1 MANLIPPKAPN
12 LPLGALE
19 YSQQYQ
25 DRFSNALRLYFNQ
38 LDGAIST
45 LLNSRGGQYLNIPYG
60 AFSDYLDQTAT
71 ANTATAMLFRTTDFA
86 NGVSVVS
93 NTKLT
98 VAQAGIYNLQW
109 SAQFSN
115 ADTQEHDVSVWLR
128 QDGPGAGTDIPGSA
142 GLILVPKVHAGF
154 NGHTIIGWNYYVS
167 LQAGEFVELWWSVDS
182 TNVTIPAYPAT
193 TAPVRPSTASAVVT
207 LSYVSAIV

>member
-12 LPLGALE
+12 LPLGTRE

-25 DRFSNALRLYFNQ
+25 DQFSNALRLYFNQ

-71 ANTATAMLFRTTDFA
+71 ANTATAMLFRTTDFV
-86 NGVSVVS
+86 NGVSVV
-93 NTKLT
+93 NDTKLT

-109 SAQFSN
+109 SAQFN
-115 ADTQEHDVSVWLR
+115 NTDTQEHDVSVWLR
-128 QDGPGAGTDIPGSA
+128 QDGPGAGIDIPGSA
-142 GLILVPKVHAGF
+142 GLISVPKVHGGF
-154 NGHTIIGWNYYVS
+154 DGHTIIGWNYYVS
-167 LQAGEFVELWWSVDS
+167 LQAGEFVELWWSTPDALVS
-182 TNVTIPAYPAT
+182 IQHIPASTGPI
-193 TAPVRPSTASAVVT
+193 RPSTASTVAT
-207 LSYVSAIV
+207 LSFVSAL